1 MKKTEAIKWMTEY
14 VIKELHADRG
24 IDIVLKNN
32 GLITP
37 FPNCV
42 TALFGT
48 RELLGAFDKA
58 MNKAIDGFHA
68 QGKKVYDC
76 TMYCP
81 NGIIIAYYTNPKK
94 MERTIKE
101 LKENELFSSNVICI
115 SNTPDIKLN

>member
-1 MKKTEAIKWMTEY
+1 MKKIDVIKWMTEY
-14 VIKELHADRG
+14 VIKELHEGRE
-24 IDIVLKNN
+24 ITIELKNN
-32 GLITP
+32 VVITP

-68 QGKKVYDC
+68 QGKKVYECKVCGPD
-76 TMYCP
+76 YVS
-81 NGIIIAYYTNPKK
+81 IVYFTNPQNIEEEFKQVK
-94 MERTIKE
+94 NTIGIP
-101 LKENELFSSNVICI
+101 SNLICI